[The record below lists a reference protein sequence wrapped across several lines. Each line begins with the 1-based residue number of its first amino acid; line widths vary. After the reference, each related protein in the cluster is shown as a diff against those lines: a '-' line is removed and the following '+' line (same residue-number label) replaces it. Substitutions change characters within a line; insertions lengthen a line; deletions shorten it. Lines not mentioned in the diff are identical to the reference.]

1 MRGWD
6 FDLTDRCAL
15 VKLSPEVNTSDFI
28 CGDNEID
35 AFFRHSYYLYE
46 QELLTKTY
54 AFVTDDATVSY
65 AYSQCKM
72 IV

>member
-15 VKLSPEVNTSDFI
+15 VKLSPEVNTRDFI

-35 AFFRHSYYLYE
+35 AFFRHS
-46 QELLTKTY
+46 
-54 AFVTDDATVSY
+54 
-65 AYSQCKM
+65 
-72 IV
+72 